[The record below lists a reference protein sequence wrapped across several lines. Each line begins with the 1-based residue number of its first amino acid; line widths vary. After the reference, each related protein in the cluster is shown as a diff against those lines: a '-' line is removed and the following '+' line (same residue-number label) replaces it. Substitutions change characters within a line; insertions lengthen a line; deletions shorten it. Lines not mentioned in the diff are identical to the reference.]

1 MPDNA
6 VRELTGLIA
15 EVARKYPMTVERM
28 VLAVAG
34 SLIVIAILLGN
45 LLHPYWYALAA
56 FLAADLAQSS
66 VTGCCPLAWL
76 LRKAGVRYGNVFH
89 D

>member
-1 MPDNA
+1 MAMRRSISTASRTTSGCFNA
-6 VRELTGLIA
+6 HRWNGWCWLWPA
-15 EVARKYPMTVERM
+15 
-28 VLAVAG
+28 
-34 SLIVIAILLGN
+34 SLIVIAILLGS
-45 LLHPYWYALAA
+45 LVHPYWYALTA

-76 LRKAGVRYGNVFH
+76 LRKAGVRYGTVFH

>member
-1 MPDNA
+1 
-6 VRELTGLIA
+6 
-15 EVARKYPMTVERM
+15 MTVERV

-76 LRKAGVRYGNVFH
+76 LRKAGVRYGTVFH